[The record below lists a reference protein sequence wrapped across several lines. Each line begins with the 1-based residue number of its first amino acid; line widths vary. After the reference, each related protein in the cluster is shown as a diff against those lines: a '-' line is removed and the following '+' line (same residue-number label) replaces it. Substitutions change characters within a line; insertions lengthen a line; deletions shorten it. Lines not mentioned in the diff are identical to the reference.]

1 MTTLVDFTTPI
12 STCVLVKY
20 SSLHERLN
28 MGRKIDREVKW
39 RSVFL
44 PTIPLCHRK
53 RGSHHGHG
61 LYLVNT
67 AAGLSVPAS
76 VSCSAARPS
85 PRCINAPCRCCRR
98 LLTRF
103 PVATSSRLSQST
115 EHEALV
121 QRSINSLNIS
131 SLCTVRGVQGITAPI
146 ILSVPLFNTQHPNYI
161 TWWRRG
167 RGGGLQEASS
177 STNGCSIKCAF

>member
-1 MTTLVDFTTPI
+1 MRTLVDFTTPI
-12 STCVLVKY
+12 STCILVKY

-28 MGRKIDREVKW
+28 GKKIDREVKW

-44 PTIPLCHRK
+44 PTISRCHRK
-53 RGSHHGHG
+53 RGSHHGHS

-67 AAGLSVPAS
+67 AAGL
-76 VSCSAARPS
+76 SCSAARPS

-98 LLTRF
+98 RLTRF
-103 PVATSSRLSQST
+103 PVATASRLSQST

-131 SLCTVRGVQGITAPI
+131 SLRTVRGVQGITAPI

-161 TWWRRG
+161 TRRR
-167 RGGGLQEASS
+167 RGGGGGVQEADS
-177 STNGCSIKCAF
+177 STNGSSIKCAF

>member
-1 MTTLVDFTTPI
+1 MHSCEVFLPAWTI
-12 STCVLVKY
+12 KQ
-20 SSLHERLN
+20 
-28 MGRKIDREVKW
+28 GRKIDREVKW
-39 RSVFL
+39 RNVFL

-103 PVATSSRLSQST
+103 PVATGSRLSQSM

-167 RGGGLQEASS
+167 RGGGGLQEAGSS
-177 STNGCSIKCAF
+177 MNGSSIKCAF

>member
-1 MTTLVDFTTPI
+1 M
-12 STCVLVKY
+12 
-20 SSLHERLN
+20 
-28 MGRKIDREVKW
+28 
-39 RSVFL
+39 FL
-44 PTIPLCHRK
+44 PSIPLCHRK

-76 VSCSAARPS
+76 MCCSAARPL

-98 LLTRF
+98 RLTRF
-103 PVATSSRLSQST
+103 PVATGSRLSPST

-131 SLCTVRGVQGITAPI
+131 SLRTVRGVQGITTPI
-146 ILSVPLFNTQHPNYI
+146 ILSVPLFNTQHTNY
-161 TWWRRG
+161 TTRRRRG
-167 RGGGLQEASS
+167 RGEGG
-177 STNGCSIKCAF
+177 TNGSSIKCTF